1 MGDKKPAK
9 KGSSKKNTKGAKGG
23 STAAPAP
30 ASAPEPT
37 GQKLKK

>member
-23 STAAPAP
+23 ISTPAAPT
-30 ASAPEPT
+30 PEPPT
-37 GQKLKK
+37 GQKTKK